1 MSGSLVIGGQLGNY
15 MIESVVGRGGMSV
28 VYRAVHARL
37 GTPVALKVLAP
48 ELSSDDAFRERFLR
62 EAKMAAGIDH
72 PNVIPIYDTGL
83 HEESLYI
90 VMRYVGGGDLKT
102 LLANSGSLEPEQ
114 AVAVLTPVARALDA
128 AHAQGLVHRDVKPAN
143 VLLQRSPSGDIDHV
157 YLSDFGITKH
167 VSSVS
172 GLTKTG
178 ALVGTLDY
186 VAPEQIEGRD
196 VTAQTDVYAL
206 GCLFYQ
212 CITGRVPHH
221 RESEAAVL
229 WAHMREEVEPA
240 SKVRPGLPSTLDGPI
255 SRALAKVPA
264 ARFETCEEFVR
275 AVSDAAR
282 AGEGRLSDLAG
293 LGAAAGADPSEPVF
307 VGAAPTAGAAPL
319 PPRAP
324 TGQLWERGRAR
335 GWLAGHWW
343 VAGLFVLALGGV
355 AAAIALISGGSSSK
369 SSEDA
374 NSFPATLFGVP
385 TNHVSGSG
393 DAVVKLRGNT
403 ATVTVNTSGL
413 LDSAPHAM
421 HIHAGGTGR
430 CPPADAAH
438 RHNGRLSIST
448 VDGEPFYGPPV
459 TALTTKGDV
468 STKSILAFPRYPHD
482 GNIRFMRRITL
493 PAQVA
498 SAIRRRKASVIVHG
512 IDYNG
517 NGLYD
522 SVLDRSELDRHLP
535 GEATAP
541 GICGPLL
548 VAQGQKASAGG
559 TQTYTATLSVQATG
573 VVWSCNVLDSPGSGR
588 QAAAGI

>member
-83 HEESLYI
+83 HEDSLYI

-143 VLLQRSPSGDIDHV
+143 VLLQRSPSGEIDHV

-186 VAPEQIEGRD
+186 VAPEQIEGRE

-221 RESEAAVL
+221 RESDAAVL

-240 SKVRPGLPSTLDGPI
+240 SKVQPGLPSTLDGPI

-275 AVSDAAR
+275 AASDAAR

-293 LGAAAGADPSEPVF
+293 LAAAAGSAPSEPVF
-307 VGAAPTAGAAPL
+307 VGAAPTAGAAAP

-324 TGQLWERGRAR
+324 TGQHSGRGRAR

-355 AAAIALISGGSSSK
+355 AAAIALISGGSSS

-374 NSFPATLFGVP
+374 DSFPATLFGVP

-459 TALTTKGDV
+459 TALTTKGDI

-482 GNIRFMRRITL
+482 GNIRFTRRITL

-559 TQTYTATLSVQATG
+559 AQTYTATLSMQPTD
-573 VVWSCNVLDSPGSGR
+573 VVWSCNVPDSPGSGR